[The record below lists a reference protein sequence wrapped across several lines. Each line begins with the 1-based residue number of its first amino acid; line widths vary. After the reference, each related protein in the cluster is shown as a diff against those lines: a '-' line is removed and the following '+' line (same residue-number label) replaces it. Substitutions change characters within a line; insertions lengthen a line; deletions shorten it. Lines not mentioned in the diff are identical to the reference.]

1 MIAWLIPGGAWTT
14 AHFEAAGKALAG
26 RLNRRQRRKL
36 LKTVATMLGAAGVTA
51 LVETSG
57 LVPAGVLGPAVSA
70 VLAGAFSVWPRLHLE
85 AAILAR
91 VAWAAVTTMLAW
103 TGSLVVAAVF
113 LWDERD
119 PASAWTLG
127 ETVKH
132 LRADAPTILSCL
144 FTAWTM
150 FCVLRFGI
158 VGGTRSGAIRHAAL
172 AREGVARSDREL
184 TARHEA
190 AHALVA
196 CVLGMPM
203 ESAWINDAASRNRL
217 GIGGA
222 VSIGVP
228 PVALTPEASYGLLAR
243 KIAVF
248 VAGVVG
254 ERGPRPMKEIMWGLQ
269 TQRDWAQAKE
279 LSWFAASL
287 QPGQVL
293 VETVL
298 EAVVP
303 ALHTGL
309 WTAAIEEGA
318 QALLRAGSGPV
329 PPDVFAAIAR
339 RFGLALPAVETLAAA
354 FPNPPTQEITA

>member
-1 MIAWLIPGGAWTT
+1 MIARLIPGGAWTT

-51 LVETSG
+51 LVEASG
-57 LVPAGVLGPAVSA
+57 SVPAGVLGPAVSA
-70 VLAGAFSVWPRLHLE
+70 VLAGAFSIWPRLHLE

-144 FTAWTM
+144 LITWTL
-150 FCVLRFGI
+150 FCILRFAI
-158 VGGTRSGAIRHAAL
+158 VGGSRSGAIRHAAL
-172 AREGVARSDREL
+172 ARESMARSDREL
-184 TARHEA
+184 IARHEA

-196 CVLGMPM
+196 CVLGLPM
-203 ESAWINDAASRNRL
+203 ESAWIND
-217 GIGGA
+217 GPDWCGFGGA
-222 VSIGVP
+222 VRLDAP
-228 PVALTPEASYGLLAR
+228 PAAQTLEASYGLLAR
-243 KIAVF
+243 KIAVS

-254 ERGPRPMKEIMWGLQ
+254 ERGARPMGEIMRELYI
-269 TQRDWAQAKE
+269 QRDWAQAME

-287 QPGQVL
+287 RPGQVL

-303 ALHTGL
+303 ALHTAP

-339 RFGLALPAVETLAAA
+339 RSGLALPAVETLAAVP
-354 FPNPPTQEITA
+354 FPPTQENIA